1 MKPIHVKKSK
11 ELDETTSMRM
21 IAKTLVSAAE
31 HNVGRKPVGDQGD
44 RDGDG
49 QRLYSRSGGGHWT
62 F

>member
-31 HNVGRKPVGDQGD
+31 HNVGRKPVGDPGD

-49 QRLYSRSGGGHWT
+49 QRLYS
-62 F
+62 

>member
-49 QRLYSRSGGGHWT
+49 QRLYS
-62 F
+62 